1 MYARRSYRQY
11 KKRQSQQNLTAPGTD
26 SYLTTTKISFSTAR
40 GNVPTGNAPLW
51 QHTKSSSGEHPANSC
66 RSDATKQRLKFQ
78 EECARRE
85 LVKAVEIPI
94 TQEAKGSREGRG
106 RTPSREK
113 VKRSRSPTTPLQA
126 LQMRKEE
133 MTLPGQDITFPVLRP
148 TAAAKDTT
156 TNFST
161 AAPTRQEVLC
171 PDNHR
176 PWSPLSPDS
185 GIERNT
191 ESRESVNTV
200 FGGGLTGNCLL
211 GSIPSLRESLPNVKE
226 ASKSTSY
233 SKSNDTHQYNRNGV
247 SNNSI
252 EAMKE
257 ATIGGSCSNNSSLQ
271 QTINYQDFWSTSAHD
286 DDGEG
291 SRFNQPPP
299 VLHKPDSSDALHIAI
314 ALAES
319 KDFLRGQHDTEYF
332 LNYDPP
338 MHPVMLASH
347 SLRGAIQ
354 KSSREGRHKPS
365 IQVSRPVKSGDTSF
379 EGYIGGSV
387 QGTNY
392 QRLMEEMRSRRK
404 TEMEQQK
411 VAQKENSNIT
421 NKRSSRQRTNRTSST
436 QKQKASTS
444 GKITKENDLPTSM
457 RKLSVIDEDESSDL
471 DNTDC
476 LQHESTDP
484 RWSEACQ
491 EPAQTSNTLC
501 IPSEQD
507 KPMDMDP
514 LIKLLYQEI
523 AECNG
528 DGSRKS
534 SPADPGRR
542 DKEKEEGDEETEE
555 DLALG
560 RQLIERMRT
569 AMVKRQLTKNDM
581 RSSKKDE
588 ESMYGHNSILIAPPD
603 VQMLL
608 KAAEFR
614 GRLLATQW
622 NCM

>member
-1 MYARRSYRQY
+1 MYVRRSYRQY

-26 SYLTTTKISFSTAR
+26 SYLTTTKIDFSTAR
-40 GNVPTGNAPLW
+40 GNVPTGNASLW

-66 RSDATKQRLKFQ
+66 RSDAAKQKLKLQ
-78 EECARRE
+78 EESAGRE
-85 LVKAVEIPI
+85 LVEAVEIPI
-94 TQEAKGSREGRG
+94 TQEEKGSREGRQP
-106 RTPSREK
+106 PSREK
-113 VKRSRSPTTPLQA
+113 VRRSRSPTTPLQA
-126 LQMRKEE
+126 QQMRKEE
-133 MTLPGQDITFPVLRP
+133 MMLPGQDITFPVLRP

-161 AAPTRQEVLC
+161 AAPTRQEVLY

-176 PWSPLSPDS
+176 PRSPLSPDS

-226 ASKSTSY
+226 ASKSASY
-233 SKSNDTHQYNRNGV
+233 SKSKNTHQYNRNGV
-247 SNNSI
+247 SNNLI
-252 EAMKE
+252 ETMKD
-257 ATIGGSCSNNSSLQ
+257 ATNSGSCSDNTSLQ

-286 DDGEG
+286 DDDGEG
-291 SRFNQPPP
+291 SQVNQPPP

-332 LNYDPP
+332 LNCDPP

-392 QRLMEEMRSRRK
+392 QRLMEEMRNRRK

-411 VAQKENSNIT
+411 AAQKDNSNIT
-421 NKRSSRQRTNRTSST
+421 KQRSSQRTNRTSST

-444 GKITKENDLPTSM
+444 GKITKENDLPMSM

-501 IPSEQD
+501 IPNKQD

-534 SPADPGRR
+534 SSADPGRG
-542 DKEKEEGDEETEE
+542 DNKEEEGDEETEE

-614 GRLLATQW
+614 GRLLVTQW